1 MFASIGHWLSS
12 VYVIL
17 CLHAV
22 PVWLVSSHIR
32 LGLKVTTTPYLAWLV
47 ACLWGLAPGPGVLG
61 AGESSPAMASLD
73 PSTMS

>member
-1 MFASIGHWLSS
+1 MRSPILSS
-12 VYVIL
+12 SQEK
-17 CLHAV
+17 AM
-22 PVWLVSSHIR
+22 S
-32 LGLKVTTTPYLAWLV
+32 LAWLV